1 MSEVRIAY
9 LILAH
14 KNPKAI
20 NEMIDALDYPSVD
33 FYLHI
38 DKKSNIIGDINKKT
52 NVYFTS
58 NRIDAKWGH
67 ISLVESMLELLK
79 NVRESKREYDYVWFI
94 SGQDYPIKSNEF
106 IQNFFVQNFG
116 YNFIEIIPKEDERY
130 RRYLKRNQT
139 WYPTWGASPKFI
151 MRVLRKIY
159 NYMTGGMTRSLF
171 KRKNILG
178 VDWFFGSQWFAI
190 TYETMTYVLD
200 EVDSKPYLKYFK
212 NCICPDESFF
222 QTIISNSQY
231 ADKIKDYL
239 TYVDWS
245 EGKKNP
251 KILSLE
257 DYEQLK
263 SSDKLIAR
271 KFNEVNDKIAEL
283 AK

>member
-1 MSEVRIAY
+1 
-9 LILAH
+9 
-14 KNPKAI
+14 
-20 NEMIDALDYPSVD
+20 
-33 FYLHI
+33 
-38 DKKSNIIGDINKKT
+38 
-52 NVYFTS
+52 
-58 NRIDAKWGH
+58 
-67 ISLVESMLELLK
+67 
-79 NVRESKREYDYVWFI
+79 
-94 SGQDYPIKSNEF
+94 
-106 IQNFFVQNFG
+106 
-116 YNFIEIIPKEDERY
+116 
-130 RRYLKRNQT
+130 
-139 WYPTWGASPKFI
+139 
-151 MRVLRKIY
+151 
-159 NYMTGGMTRSLF
+159 
-171 KRKNILG
+171 

-222 QTIISNSQY
+222 QTIIGNSQY